1 MGRIL
6 NFQTASKAAIW
17 CWVVAL
23 AAGCA
28 GESGDDKGAVEQGK
42 ALFTRN
48 GCAVCHGPDGRGDGQ
63 IAATLKP
70 PPRDFRDPAAYKN
83 GHSKAAIA
91 RTIQKGMP
99 GTSMP
104 GYPHLSAEE
113 REQIAAYIRS
123 LLKKENEDTP

>member
-1 MGRIL
+1 MP
-6 NFQTASKAAIW
+6 KAAILRW
-17 CWVVAL
+17 TLAAL
-23 AAGCA
+23 TAGCA
-28 GESGDDKGAVEQGK
+28 GESDDARDAVAQGK

-83 GHSKAAIA
+83 GHSKAAIS

-104 GYPHLSAEE
+104 GYGHLSAEE
-113 REQIAAYIRS
+113 REQIAAYIRF

>member
-1 MGRIL
+1 L
-6 NFQTASKAAIW
+6 NCKAAVPKAAILRW
-17 CWVVAL
+17 AL
-23 AAGCA
+23 AVLATGCA
-28 GESGDDKGAVEQGK
+28 GESDDAQGAVEQGK

-104 GYPHLSAEE
+104 GYGHLSAEE

>member
-1 MGRIL
+1 MP
-6 NFQTASKAAIW
+6 KAAILRW
-17 CWVVAL
+17 TL
-23 AAGCA
+23 AVLVAGCA
-28 GESGDDKGAVEQGK
+28 GEGEDATGAVEQGK

-104 GYPHLSAEE
+104 GYGHLSAEE
-113 REQIAAYIRS
+113 REQMAAYIRS
-123 LLKKENEDTP
+123 LLEKKENEDTP

>member
-1 MGRIL
+1 M
-6 NFQTASKAAIW
+6 NCKAAVKTAILRW
-17 CWVVAL
+17 ALAAL

-28 GESGDDKGAVEQGK
+28 GESDDDKGAVEQGK

-63 IAATLKP
+63 IAATLQP

-83 GHSKAAIA
+83 GHSEAAIA

-99 GTSMP
+99 STSMP
-104 GYPHLSAEE
+104 GYAHLSAEE
-113 REQIAAYIRS
+113 RAQIAAYIRS

>member
-1 MGRIL
+1 M
-6 NFQTASKAAIW
+6 NCKAAVPKAAILRW
-17 CWVVAL
+17 ALAAL

-28 GESGDDKGAVEQGK
+28 GESDDAKDAVAQGK
-42 ALFTRN
+42 ALFIRN

-104 GYPHLSAEE
+104 GYGHLSAEE
-113 REQIAAYIRS
+113 REQMAAYIRS
-123 LLKKENEDTP
+123 LLEEKENEDTP

>member
-1 MGRIL
+1 M
-6 NFQTASKAAIW
+6 NCKAAVSKAAILRW
-17 CWVVAL
+17 AL
-23 AAGCA
+23 AVLVAGCA
-28 GESGDDKGAVEQGK
+28 GESDDGAVAQGK

-104 GYPHLSAEE
+104 GYGHLSAED

-123 LLKKENEDTP
+123 LLEKKENEDTP

>member
-1 MGRIL
+1 MP
-6 NFQTASKAAIW
+6 KAAILRW
-17 CWVVAL
+17 ALAAL

-28 GESGDDKGAVEQGK
+28 GEGEDAKGEIAQGK

-63 IAATLKP
+63 IAATLQP

-104 GYPHLSAEE
+104 GYGHLSAEE

-123 LLKKENEDTP
+123 LLKEGK

>member
-1 MGRIL
+1 M
-6 NFQTASKAAIW
+6 NCKAAVKTAILRW
-17 CWVVAL
+17 ALAAL

-28 GESGDDKGAVEQGK
+28 GESDDATGAVEQGK
-42 ALFTRN
+42 ALFIRN

-83 GHSKAAIA
+83 GSSKAAIA

-104 GYPHLSAEE
+104 GYGHLSAEK

-123 LLKKENEDTP
+123 LLEKKENEDTP

>member
-1 MGRIL
+1 MP
-6 NFQTASKAAIW
+6 KAAILRW
-17 CWVVAL
+17 ALVAV
-23 AAGCA
+23 AAGCT
-28 GESGDDKGAVEQGK
+28 GESDDAKGTVAQGK

-63 IAATLKP
+63 IAETLQP

-83 GHSKAAIA
+83 GHSEAAIA

-104 GYPHLSAEE
+104 GYRHLSAEE

>member
-1 MGRIL
+1 M
-6 NFQTASKAAIW
+6 AKAALW
-17 CWVVAL
+17 CWAL
-23 AAGCA
+23 AALVAGCA
-28 GESGDDKGAVEQGK
+28 GEGDEGAVAQGK

-63 IAATLKP
+63 IAATLEP
-70 PPRDFRDPAAYKN
+70 PPRDFRDPAAFKN

-91 RTIQKGMP
+91 RTIEKGMP

-104 GYPHLSAEE
+104 GYRHLSAEE

-123 LLKKENEDTP
+123 LLKKEHEDTP

>member
-1 MGRIL
+1 MP
-6 NFQTASKAAIW
+6 KAAIW
-17 CWVVAL
+17 RWALVAV
-23 AAGCA
+23 AAGCT
-28 GESGDDKGAVEQGK
+28 GESDNAKGTVAQGK
-42 ALFTRN
+42 TLFTRN

-63 IAATLKP
+63 IAATLQP

-104 GYPHLSAEE
+104 GYRHLSAEE

>member
-1 MGRIL
+1 MI
-6 NFQTASKAAIW
+6 NTAIALAAL
-17 CWVVAL
+17 VAL

-28 GESGDDKGAVEQGK
+28 EERDEAQGAVAQGK
-42 ALFTRN
+42 ALFMRN
-48 GCAVCHGPDGRGDGQ
+48 GCAMCHGPDGRGDGQ
-63 IAATLKP
+63 IAATLQS

-83 GHSKAAIA
+83 GHSQAAIA

-104 GYPHLSAEE
+104 GYGHLSAED

-123 LLKKENEDTP
+123 LLKQEK

>member
-1 MGRIL
+1 MRWTL
-6 NFQTASKAAIW
+6 
-17 CWVVAL
+17 VAL

-28 GESGDDKGAVEQGK
+28 GESDDGDDGAVAEGK

-104 GYPHLSAEE
+104 GYRHLSEEE

-123 LLKKENEDTP
+123 LLKEKENEDTP

>member
-1 MGRIL
+1 MP
-6 NFQTASKAAIW
+6 KAAIL
-17 CWVVAL
+17 CWALAAL

-28 GESGDDKGAVEQGK
+28 GESDDGRAAEAQGK

-63 IAATLKP
+63 IAATLQP

-104 GYPHLSAEE
+104 GYRHLSAEE